1 MLLLLMI
8 FWILLNGKITAEIV
22 ILGAIVCAGVYSQD
36 HIYGGFTLRREMQM
50 WRRAPRAVAYLFLLL
65 WEVIKACV
73 QVMVLTLS
81 PNAKEVKPRLVRFD
95 SPVRTEIGKVILAN
109 SITLTPGT
117 ITCGESG
124 GQFYI
129 HALDEQFAGGMTD
142 SAFVRAIKKMEDM

>member
-1 MLLLLMI
+1 MFILLLA
-8 FWILLNGKITAEIV
+8 FWILLNGRVTAEIV
-22 ILGAIVCAGVYSQD
+22 ILGIVVCAAIHSQVLK
-36 HIYGGFTLRREMQM
+36 YGGFTLQGELRM
-50 WRRAPRAVAYLFLLL
+50 WRRAPRAVAYLFLLT
-65 WEVIKACV
+65 WEVVKACV

-81 PNAKEVKPRLVRFD
+81 KAEEVKPRLVRVD

-129 HALDEQFAGGMTD
+129 HALDEQFAHGMTD
-142 SAFVRAIKKMEDM
+142 SCFVKAIQKMEDM